1 MTIFSASSASGRR
14 YAFTSSHGALLQT
27 SRSCSG
33 VRITSIAPGW
43 IVSGDT
49 SDNDEALR
57 NPGGR
62 AEGRDGMILE
72 AAEAM
77 RPTAHATG

>member
-57 NPGGR
+57 NPG
-62 AEGRDGMILE
+62 IQ
-72 AAEAM
+72 AARLKGEV
-77 RPTAHATG
+77 G